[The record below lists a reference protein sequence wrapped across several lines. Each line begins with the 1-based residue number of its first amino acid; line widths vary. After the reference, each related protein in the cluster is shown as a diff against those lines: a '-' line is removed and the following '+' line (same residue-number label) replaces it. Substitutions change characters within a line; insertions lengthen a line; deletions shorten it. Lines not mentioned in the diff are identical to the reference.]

1 MQMKARLQPAS
12 PPMLAVQAMP
22 PQMQKQPHQIQKQQ
36 VLATQLQ
43 DLMVQHMPR
52 QKQLTFP
59 QQLFLW
65 RERLQLFLK
74 LRKRLEQLQVLA
86 APPLQMVVP
95 VVAPHLTMKTTVSDL
110 WR

>member
-1 MQMKARLQPAS
+1 
-12 PPMLAVQAMP
+12 MLAAQAMP
-22 PQMQKQPHQIQKQQ
+22 PQMQKQPRQIQKQQ

-43 DLMVQHMPR
+43 DLMEQHMPR
-52 QKQLTFP
+52 PKQPTFP
-59 QQLFLW
+59 QQLFLKGTLHKL

-74 LRKRLEQLQVLA
+74 LRERLEQLQVLA

>member
-1 MQMKARLQPAS
+1 
-12 PPMLAVQAMP
+12 MLAAQAMP

-59 QQLFLW
+59 QQLFLEGTLHKLM
-65 RERLQLFLK
+65 ERLQLFLK
-74 LRKRLEQLQVLA
+74 LRERLEQLRMLA

-95 VVAPHLTMKTTVSDL
+95 VVALHLTMKTTVSDL